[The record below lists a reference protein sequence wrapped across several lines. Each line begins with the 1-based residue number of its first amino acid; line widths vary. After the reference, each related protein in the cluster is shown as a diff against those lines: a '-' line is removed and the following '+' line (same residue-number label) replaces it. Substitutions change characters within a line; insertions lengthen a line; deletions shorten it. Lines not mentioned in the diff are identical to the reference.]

1 VSEECECTCFTTAI
15 YYCYFLPLFTNVIY
29 YCYLLL
35 NQLSGDI
42 LTPTSVYCL
51 RYCYVCF
58 LILLCPHTSTTYVS
72 SYYYSG
78 SYYYVSSY
86 DYYICSPTTAQ
97 AHTRMCPQTITTC
110 VLLLLF
116 RRHSSRQHRH
126 IYFYVCVLIL
136 LCMCP
141 HTSIYMSSYFYIRA
155 SHYYY
160 MYPHT
165 TTTYVS
171 SPYYATYVSSTTTC
185 VLTLLLHMCPDPITH
200 MCPLL
205 HVSSHCYYMCPDPIT
220 HMCPHPT
227 AYVSSGDIRLDCTDT
242 LADAGSN
249 GGLANRFWGSDL
261 KKVDACGPHSACAD
275 KVQKKK
281 C

>member
-1 VSEECECTCFTTAI
+1 MSEECECTCFTTAI

-141 HTSIYMSSYFYIRA
+141 HTSTYVSSYLYIPHPSIYVSSYFYLHVLILLYVSHTITTCILTLLQHMCPHPTMLHMCPLLLHVS

-160 MYPHT
+160 ICVLTLLLICVLYYMCPHT
-165 TTTYVS
+165 
-171 SPYYATYVSSTTTC
+171 ATTC
-185 VLTLLLHMCPDPITH
+185 VLTLLHICVLTLLRMCPQATFAWT
-200 MCPLL
+200 
-205 HVSSHCYYMCPDPIT
+205 VRT
-220 HMCPHPT
+220 
-227 AYVSSGDIRLDCTDT
+227 R
-242 LADAGSN
+242 
-249 GGLANRFWGSDL
+249 
-261 KKVDACGPHSACAD
+261 
-275 KVQKKK
+275 
-281 C
+281 